1 MKIKNNKMEEISELW
16 EGTLSSQANQAWM
29 DLQRLRTGAKK
40 STTSIYSHQNK
51 QKNIKDK
58 SYVSFILLIKR

>member
-1 MKIKNNKMEEISELW
+1 M

-40 STTSIYSHQNK
+40 STTSINSHQNK
-51 QKNIKDK
+51 QKYIKDK

>member
-1 MKIKNNKMEEISELW
+1 MKIKNNEMEEISELW
-16 EGTLSSQANQAWM
+16 EGTLRWQANQAWM

-51 QKNIKDK
+51 QKNIEDK